1 MQKLL
6 NIAKVIDAIN
16 EWIGRFAYWII
27 LLMIFI
33 GVWNVVGRYVGRFLG
48 YTLTSNALIE
58 IQWYLFDIVFFLGAA
73 YTLKHN
79 GHVRVDVFYK
89 DLSLKQKALVDFIG
103 TFIFLIPF
111 CLVIIYYSWDNV
123 INSWNFLETSPD
135 PGGLARYPIKSMIIV
150 SSISLIFQ
158 GISEAIKSLNKFK
171 KQLNSQE
178 DNHDPSI

>member
-123 INSWNFLETSPD
+123 INSWKFLNINGYLICD
-135 PGGLARYPIKSMIIV
+135 DYIWAFYPQIKDNPCYFI
-150 SSISLIFQ
+150 
-158 GISEAIKSLNKFK
+158 NKFLNQIKGNFKIK
-171 KQLNSQE
+171 KISNSQIFIKKI
-178 DNHDPSI
+178 N

>member
-89 DLSLKQKALVDFIG
+89 DLSLKQKV
-103 TFIFLIPF
+103 
-111 CLVIIYYSWDNV
+111 C
-123 INSWNFLETSPD
+123 
-135 PGGLARYPIKSMIIV
+135 R
-150 SSISLIFQ
+150 
-158 GISEAIKSLNKFK
+158 
-171 KQLNSQE
+171 
-178 DNHDPSI
+178 